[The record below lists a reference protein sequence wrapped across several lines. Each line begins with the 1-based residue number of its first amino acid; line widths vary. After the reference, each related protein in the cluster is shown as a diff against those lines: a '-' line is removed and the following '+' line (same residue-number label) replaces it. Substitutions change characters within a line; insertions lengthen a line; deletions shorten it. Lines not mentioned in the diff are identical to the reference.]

1 VIEDPIYTVEPW
13 GIRETEL
20 DLERLAQSESVFALS
35 NGHIGVRGNLDEG
48 EPNALPGTYLNAFW
62 EARPLPYAEAGFGY
76 PEAGETV
83 VNMTNGKIIRL
94 LVDDSPFDIRYG
106 DLIEHERHLDF
117 RSGLLSRTAL
127 WRSPTGKTVRVT
139 SERLVSF
146 QQRAILAIRFTVE
159 PTAAD
164 TRVVLQSEL
173 VTNEPRPAGT
183 NDPRAAAALE
193 APLEAEEFVGFD
205 HRAVLVHR
213 TKQSNLR
220 GAAAMGHEV
229 DGPEGTV
236 VEPAEAGEDL
246 GRVTINSE
254 PGPGKPLTVTKF
266 VAYGWSARRSVPA
279 MRDQVSA
286 ALSEALQTGW
296 DELVAAQR
304 EYLDDFWERA
314 DVELDGDAE
323 LQQAVRF
330 GLFHTLQA
338 SARGEG
344 RAIPAK
350 GLTGP
355 GYDGHTFWDTEA
367 YVLPLLCYAAP
378 EAVGEALAWRLST
391 IDAARDRAKLLGLEG
406 AAFPWRTISGAECG
420 AYWPAGTAAFHINA
434 DIAQAVARHDD
445 VSGDPDFARDTGL
458 PLLVETARLWRSLGH
473 HDHHGNFRIDGVTGP
488 DEYSAVADNN
498 VYTNLMAQKN
508 MVAAAEFAERFVEE
522 AEGLGI
528 DPEEIASWREAAAKM
543 TIPYDEEL
551 GVHPQ
556 AESFTQHA
564 RWDFEG
570 TAEDDYPLLLNYP
583 YFDLYRKQVVKQA
596 DLVMAML
603 VRGDAFTPAQ
613 KARNFAYYEP
623 LTVRD
628 SSLSACV
635 QSVLAAET
643 GHLELAYD
651 YLGEAAL
658 MDLDDLEHNSRD
670 GLHIASLAGTWIAA
684 VCGFGGLRDQDGSL
698 RFSPRLPERL
708 SRLCFRLGYR
718 GSMLMVEVRDDGV
731 TYSLLHG
738 DPVRLRHFDEDLE
751 LGEDPVAFGPP
762 PPPEPPAE
770 PVRQPPGR
778 APKRRRP
785 QRA

>member
-1 VIEDPIYTVEPW
+1 VIEDPAYTVEPW
-13 GIRETEL
+13 GIRETHL
-20 DLERLAQSESVFALS
+20 DLENLAQSESIFALS
-35 NGHIGVRGNLDEG
+35 NGHLGIRGTLDEG
-48 EPNALPGTYLNAFW
+48 EPYALPGTYLNALW
-62 EARPLPYAEAGFGY
+62 EARPLPYAEAGYGY
-76 PEAGETV
+76 PEAGQTV
-83 VNMTNGKIIRL
+83 VNMTNGKVIRL

-106 DLIEHERHLDF
+106 ELLEHERRLDF
-117 RSGLLSRTAL
+117 RSGILHRQAL
-127 WRSPTGKTVRVT
+127 WSSPTGKTVRVS

-146 QQRAILAIRFTVE
+146 SQRAIMAIRYTVE
-159 PTAAD
+159 PTAAP

-173 VTNEPRPAGT
+173 VTNEPRPAMSQ
-183 NDPRAAAALE
+183 DPRAAAALE
-193 APLEAEEFVGFD
+193 APLESEDFMGD
-205 HRAVLVHR
+205 DMRAVLVHA
-213 TKQSNLR
+213 TKQSRLR
-220 GAAAMGHEV
+220 AAAAMSHEI
-229 DGPEGTV
+229 DGPEDCAA
-236 VEPAEAGEDL
+236 PAAEAWEDL
-246 GRVTINSE
+246 GRLTITATPR
-254 PGPGKPLTVTKF
+254 PGEPLTITKF

-279 MRDQVSA
+279 LRDQVSA
-286 ALSEALQTGW
+286 ALAEASHAGW
-296 DELVAAQR
+296 DRLVAVQR
-304 EYLDDFWERA
+304 EYLDDFWERV

-330 GLFHTLQA
+330 GLFHALQA

-378 EAVGEALAWRLST
+378 SAAAEALKWRLET
-391 IDAARDRAKLLGLEG
+391 IEKARERAKELGLEG

-434 DIAQAVARHDD
+434 DIAQAVSRYCD
-445 VSGDPDFARDTGL
+445 VNIDPYFERRVGL

-473 HDHHGNFRIDGVTGP
+473 HDAHGAFRIDGVTGP
-488 DEYSAVADNN
+488 DEYSAIADNN

-508 MVAAAEFAERFVEE
+508 LNAAADFSERF
-522 AEGLGI
+522 ADPADALGV
-528 DPEEIASWREAAAKM
+528 DHEEIASWRDAARAM

-551 GVHPQ
+551 GVHSQ
-556 AESFTQHA
+556 ADNFTKHG

-570 TAEDDYPLLLNYP
+570 TDVDDYPLLLHFP

-596 DLVMAML
+596 DLVLAMA
-603 VRGDAFTPAQ
+603 VRGDAFTAEE

-635 QSVLAAET
+635 QAVMAAET

-684 VCGFGGLRDQDGSL
+684 VCGFGGLRDMDGML

-708 SRLCFRLGYR
+708 DGLSFRLGFR
-718 GSMLMVEVRDDGV
+718 GSRIKVGV
-731 TYSLLHG
+731 THQGTKYTLVSG
-738 DPVRLRHFDEDLE
+738 DPVRFHHFDEEVE
-751 LGEDPVAFGPP
+751 LGPDGLEFDPAPP
-762 PPPEPPAE
+762 VEPPPEPVSQPAH
-770 PVRQPPGR
+770 R
-778 APKRRRP
+778 APLKRRP
-785 QRA
+785 QR

>member
-1 VIEDPIYTVEPW
+1 VIEDPAYTVEPW
-13 GIRETEL
+13 GIRETHL
-20 DLERLAQSESVFALS
+20 DLDKLAQSESVFALS
-35 NGHIGVRGNLDEG
+35 NGHIGVRGTLEEG
-48 EPNALPGTYLNAFW
+48 EPYALPGTYLNALW
-62 EARPLPYAEAGFGY
+62 EARPLPYAEAGYGY

-106 DLIEHERHLDF
+106 ELEEHERRLDF
-117 RSGLLSRTAL
+117 RSGILHRTAL

-139 SERLVSF
+139 SERFVSF
-146 QQRAILAIRFTVE
+146 AQRSLMAIRYTVE

-164 TRVVLQSEL
+164 TRVVVQSEL
-173 VTNEPRPAGT
+173 VTNEPRPAMS

-193 APLEAEEFVGFD
+193 APLEAEEFLGED
-205 HRAVLVHR
+205 SRAVLVHS
-213 TKQSNLR
+213 TKESRLR
-220 GAAAMGHEV
+220 AGAAMGHEI
-229 DGPEGTV
+229 DGPEDTKWHS
-236 VEPAEAGEDL
+236 EAWDDL
-246 GRVTINSE
+246 GRLTVNAT
-254 PGPGKPLTVTKF
+254 PGPGKPLTITKF
-266 VAYGWSARRSVPA
+266 VTYGWSARRSVPA
-279 MRDQVSA
+279 VRDQVSA
-286 ALSEALQTGW
+286 ALAEATHTGW

-304 EYLDDFWERA
+304 SYLDDFWDRA

-323 LQQAVRF
+323 LQQAIRF
-330 GLFHTLQA
+330 GLFHALQA

-367 YVLPLLCYAAP
+367 YVLPMLSYAAP
-378 EAVGEALAWRLST
+378 AAAAEALKWRLKT
-391 IDAARDRAKLLGLEG
+391 IETARERAKVLGLEG

-434 DIAQAVARHDD
+434 DIAAAVSRYCDINVD
-445 VSGDPDFARDTGL
+445 EDFEREVGL
-458 PLLVETARLWRSLGH
+458 TLLVETARLWRSLGH
-473 HDHHGNFRIDGVTGP
+473 HDAHGAFRIDGVTGP

-498 VYTNLMAQKN
+498 VYTNLLAQKN
-508 MVAAAEFAERFVEE
+508 LRAAADFSERHGDAADDLGVDHEE
-522 AEGLGI
+522 V
-528 DPEEIASWREAAAKM
+528 ASWRDAAEAM

-556 AESFTQHA
+556 SESFTEHA

-570 TAEDDYPLLLNYP
+570 TEEDDYPLLLHYP

-596 DLVMAML
+596 DLVMAM
-603 VRGDAFTPAQ
+603 VARSDAFTAEE

-628 SSLSACV
+628 SSLSACMQAV
-635 QSVLAAET
+635 MAAET

-670 GLHIASLAGTWIAA
+670 GLHIASLAGTWIAT
-684 VCGFGGLRDQDGSL
+684 VCGFGGLRDMDGML

-708 SRLCFRLGYR
+708 DRICFRLGFR
-718 GSMLMVEVRDDGV
+718 GRRLMVEVTG
-731 TYSLLHG
+731 TGTNYSLLEG
-738 DPVRLRHFDEDLE
+738 DPVTLHHFDEEVE
-751 LGEDPVAFGPP
+751 LGPDGLSFGPP
-762 PPPEPPAE
+762 SPPEPPPEP
-770 PVRQPPGR
+770 VHQPPGR
-778 APKRRRP
+778 VPERRRP
-785 QRA
+785 SH

>member
-1 VIEDPIYTVEPW
+1 VIEDPAYTVEPW
-13 GIRETEL
+13 GIRETHL
-20 DLERLAQSESVFALS
+20 DLEKLAQSESVFALA
-35 NGHIGVRGNLDEG
+35 NGHIGVRGTLEEG
-48 EPNALPGTYLNAFW
+48 EPYALPGTYLNALW
-62 EARPLPYAEAGFGY
+62 EARPLPYAEAGYGY

-106 DLIEHERHLDF
+106 ELEEHERRLDF
-117 RSGLLSRTAL
+117 RSGILHRTAL

-139 SERLVSF
+139 SERFVSF
-146 QQRAILAIRFTVE
+146 AQRSLMAIRYTVE
-159 PTAAD
+159 PTGAD
-164 TRVVLQSEL
+164 TRVVVQSEL
-173 VTNEPRPAGT
+173 VTNEPRPAMS

-193 APLEAEEFVGFD
+193 APLEAEEFLGED
-205 HRAVLVHR
+205 SRAVLVHS
-213 TKQSNLR
+213 TKESRLR
-220 GAAAMGHEV
+220 AGAAMGHEI
-229 DGPEGTV
+229 DGPEDTKWQS
-236 VEPAEAGEDL
+236 EAWDDL
-246 GRVTINSE
+246 GRLTVNAT
-254 PGPGKPLTVTKF
+254 PGPGKPLTITKF
-266 VAYGWSARRSVPA
+266 VTYGWSARRSVPA
-279 MRDQVSA
+279 VRDQVGA
-286 ALSEALQTGW
+286 ALAEATHTGW

-304 EYLDDFWERA
+304 SYLDDFWDRA

-323 LQQAVRF
+323 LQQAIRF
-330 GLFHTLQA
+330 GLFHALQA

-367 YVLPLLCYAAP
+367 YVLPMLSYAAP
-378 EAVGEALAWRLST
+378 AAAAEALKWRLKT
-391 IDAARDRAKLLGLEG
+391 IETARERAKVLGLQG

-434 DIAQAVARHDD
+434 DIAAAVSRYCDINID
-445 VSGDPDFARDTGL
+445 EDFEREVGL
-458 PLLVETARLWRSLGH
+458 TLLVETARLWRSLGH
-473 HDHHGNFRIDGVTGP
+473 HDAHGAFRIDGVTGP

-498 VYTNLMAQKN
+498 VYTNLLAQKN
-508 MVAAAEFAERFVEE
+508 LRAAADFAERYGDAADDLGVDHEE
-522 AEGLGI
+522 L
-528 DPEEIASWREAAAKM
+528 ASWRDAAEAM

-556 AESFTQHA
+556 SESFTEHA

-570 TAEDDYPLLLNYP
+570 TEEDDYPLLLHYP

-596 DLVMAML
+596 DLVMAM
-603 VRGDAFTPAQ
+603 VARSDAFTAEE

-628 SSLSACV
+628 SSLSACMQAV
-635 QSVLAAET
+635 MAAET

-670 GLHIASLAGTWIAA
+670 GLHIASLAGTWIAT
-684 VCGFGGLRDQDGSL
+684 VCGFGGLRDMDGML

-708 SRLCFRLGYR
+708 DRICFRLGFR
-718 GSMLMVEVRDDGV
+718 GRRLMVEVTG
-731 TYSLLHG
+731 TGTNYSLLEG
-738 DPVRLRHFDEDLE
+738 DPVTFHHFDGEVE
-751 LGEDPVAFGPP
+751 LGPDGLSFGPP
-762 PPPEPPAE
+762 SPPEPPPEP
-770 PVRQPPGR
+770 VHQPPGR
-778 APKRRRP
+778 VPERRRP
-785 QRA
+785 SH

>member
-20 DLERLAQSESVFALS
+20 DLDRLAQSESVFALS

-106 DLIEHERHLDF
+106 DLLEHERHLDF

-164 TRVVLQSEL
+164 TRVVVQSEL
-173 VTNEPRPAGT
+173 VTNEPRPASSG
-183 NDPRAAAALE
+183 DPRAAAALE
-193 APLEAEEFVGFD
+193 APLESEEFVGFD
-205 HRAVLVHR
+205 SRAVLVHR

-220 GAAAMGHEV
+220 AAAAMGHEV
-229 DGPEGTV
+229 DGPEGTACL
-236 VEPAEAGEDL
+236 PAEAWEDL

-254 PGPGKPLTVTKF
+254 PGPGEALTVTKF
-266 VAYGWSARRSVPA
+266 VAYGWSAVRSVPA

-286 ALSEALQTGW
+286 ALSEALHSGW
-296 DELVAAQR
+296 DALVASQR

-314 DVELDGDAE
+314 DVELEGDAE

-378 EAVGEALAWRLST
+378 EAVGEALKWRLST
-391 IDAARDRAKLLGLEG
+391 IDAARDRAALLGLRG

-445 VSGDPDFARDTGL
+445 VNGDPDFARETGL

-522 AEGLGI
+522 AEGLGV

-556 AESFTQHA
+556 AENFTQHA
-564 RWDFEG
+564 RWDFEA
-570 TAEDDYPLLLNYP
+570 TDADDYPLLLNYP

-603 VRGDAFTPAQ
+603 VRGDAFTPGE

-684 VCGFGGLRDQDGSL
+684 VCGFGGLRDQDGQL

-718 GSMLMVEVRDDGV
+718 GSMIMVEVRGDGV

-738 DPVRLRHFDEDLE
+738 DPVKLRHFDEDLE
-751 LGEDPVAFGPP
+751 LGEEPVSFGPP
-762 PPPEPPAE
+762 PPPQPPAE

-778 APKRRRP
+778 APERRRP
-785 QRA
+785 QRS

>member
-1 VIEDPIYTVEPW
+1 MIEDPAYTVEPW
-13 GIRETEL
+13 GIRETHL
-20 DLERLAQSESVFALS
+20 DLERLAQSESVFAQS
-35 NGHIGVRGNLDEG
+35 NGHIGVRGTLDEG
-48 EPNALPGTYLNAFW
+48 EPSALPGTYLNALW

-106 DLIEHERHLDF
+106 KLHEHERQIDF
-117 RSGLLSRTAL
+117 RSGILRRTAL
-127 WRSPTGKTVRVT
+127 WESPTGITVRVT

-146 QQRAILAIRFTVE
+146 CQRAVMAIRYTVE
-159 PTAAD
+159 PTAAA
-164 TRVVLQSEL
+164 TRVVVQSEL
-173 VTNEPRPAGT
+173 VTNEPRPAASQ
-183 NDPRAAAALE
+183 DPRAAAALE
-193 APLEAEEFVGFD
+193 APLEAEEYRGNTS
-205 HRAVLVHR
+205 HAVLVHS
-213 TKQSNLR
+213 TKESRLR
-220 GAAAMGHEV
+220 AGAAMGHEIE
-229 DGPEGTV
+229 GPED
-236 VEPAEAGEDL
+236 ASWHADAWEDL
-246 GRVTINSE
+246 GRLTVNAT
-254 PGPGKPLTVTKF
+254 PGPGDPLTITKF

-279 MRDQVSA
+279 IRDQVGA
-286 ALSEALQTGW
+286 ALAEAQHTGW

-304 EYLDDFWERA
+304 TYLDDFWRRA

-330 GLFHTLQA
+330 ALFHALQA

-367 YVLPLLCYAAP
+367 YVLPMLCYAVP
-378 EAVGEALAWRLST
+378 EAAAEALKWRLAT
-391 IDAARDRAKLLGLEG
+391 IEKARDRAKELGLCG
-406 AAFPWRTISGAECG
+406 AAFPWRTISGDECG

-434 DIAQAVARHDD
+434 DIAQAVCRYCDIN
-445 VSGDPDFARDTGL
+445 VDPDFERDTGL

-473 HDHHGNFRIDGVTGP
+473 HDAHGAFRIDGVTGP

-498 VYTNLMAQKN
+498 VYTNLLAQKN
-508 MVAAAEFAERFVEE
+508 LDAAADFAERFVEA
-522 AEGLGI
+522 AEGLGV
-528 DPEEIASWREAAAKM
+528 DHEEIASWRDAAKAM
-543 TIPYDEEL
+543 TIPYDEDL

-556 AESFTQHA
+556 AENFTKHA
-564 RWDFEG
+564 RWDFER
-570 TAEDDYPLLLNYP
+570 TPADHYPLLLHYP

-596 DLVMAML
+596 DLVMAMM
-603 VRGDAFTPAQ
+603 VRGDAFTAAE

-635 QSVLAAET
+635 QAVLAAET

-684 VCGFGGLRDQDGSL
+684 VCGFGGLRDMDGTL

-708 SRLCFRLGYR
+708 DRIAFRLGFR
-718 GSMLMVEVRDDGV
+718 GSRIMVEVTGQGTR
-731 TYSLLHG
+731 YSLLDG
-738 DPVRLRHFDEDLE
+738 DPVRFHHFDQEVE
-751 LGEDPVAFGPP
+751 LGADDLTFGPA
-762 PPPEPPAE
+762 PPPEPPPE
-770 PVRQPPGR
+770 PVAQPRHRVPL
-778 APKRRRP
+778 RRRP
-785 QRA
+785 SR

>member
-1 VIEDPIYTVEPW
+1 VIEDPAYTVEPW
-13 GIRETEL
+13 GIRETHL
-20 DLERLAQSESVFALS
+20 DLERLAQSESVFAQS
-35 NGHIGVRGNLDEG
+35 NGHIGVRATLDEG
-48 EPNALPGTYLNAFW
+48 EPYALPGTYLNALW
-62 EARPLPYAEAGFGY
+62 EARPLPYAEAGYGY

-83 VNMTNGKIIRL
+83 VNMTNGKVIRL

-106 DLIEHERHLDF
+106 ELLEHERRLDF
-117 RSGLLSRTAL
+117 RTGILHRQAL
-127 WRSPTGKTVRVT
+127 WSSPTGKTVRVT

-146 QQRAILAIRFTVE
+146 SQRAILAIRYTVE
-159 PTAAD
+159 PTAAP

-173 VTNEPRPAGT
+173 IANEPRPPMSS
-183 NDPRAAAALE
+183 DPRAAAALE
-193 APLEAEEFVGFD
+193 APLESELFMGD
-205 HRAVLVHR
+205 DMRAVLVHM
-213 TKQSNLR
+213 TKESRLR
-220 GAAAMGHEV
+220 AAAAMSHEV
-229 DGPEGTV
+229 EGPEDCNVPT
-236 VEPAEAGEDL
+236 AEAWEDL
-246 GRVTINSE
+246 GRLTITAT
-254 PGPGKPLTVTKF
+254 PGPGEPLTITKY
-266 VAYGWSARRSVPA
+266 VSYGWSARRSVPA

-286 ALSEALQTGW
+286 ALAEAGDTGW
-296 DELVAAQR
+296 DELVAAQAA
-304 EYLDDFWERA
+304 YLEDFWERA

-330 GLFHTLQA
+330 GLFHALQA

-367 YVLPLLCYAAP
+367 YVLPALCYAVP
-378 EAVGEALAWRLST
+378 EAAAEALKWRLAT
-391 IDAARDRAKLLGLEG
+391 IEKARERAKVLCLEG

-434 DIAQAVARHDD
+434 DIAQAVCRYCDIN
-445 VSGDPDFARDTGL
+445 VDPDFEREVGL

-473 HDHHGNFRIDGVTGP
+473 HDAHGAFRIDGVTGP
-488 DEYSAVADNN
+488 DEYSAIADNN

-508 MVAAAEFAERFVEE
+508 LEAAASFAERYGDAAE
-522 AEGLGI
+522 ALGV
-528 DPEEIASWREAAAKM
+528 DHEEIASWRDAAKAM
-543 TIPYDEEL
+543 TVPYDEEL

-556 AESFTQHA
+556 AENFTKHA
-564 RWDFEG
+564 RWDFAG
-570 TAEDDYPLLLNYP
+570 TGADDYPLLLHYP
-583 YFDLYRKQVVKQA
+583 YYDLYRKQVVKQA

-603 VRGDAFTPAQ
+603 VRGEAFTAEQ

-635 QSVLAAET
+635 QAVLAAET

-658 MDLDDLEHNSRD
+658 MDLDDLEHNSSD

-684 VCGFGGLRDQDGSL
+684 VCGFGGLRDVDGML

-708 SRLCFRLGYR
+708 ERICFRLGFR
-718 GSMLMVEVRDDGV
+718 GRRLMVEVTGRG
-731 TYSLLHG
+731 TEYTLISG
-738 DPVRLRHFDEDLE
+738 DPVRFHHFDEEVE
-751 LGEDPVAFGPP
+751 LGEEGLSFDPAPP
-762 PPPEPPAE
+762 PDPPPEP
-770 PVRQPPGR
+770 VSQPPHR
-778 APKRRRP
+778 APQKRRPSR
-785 QRA
+785 

>member
-1 VIEDPIYTVEPW
+1 MIEDPAYTVEPW
-13 GIRETEL
+13 GIRETHL
-20 DLERLAQSESVFALS
+20 DLERLAQSESVFAQS
-35 NGHIGVRGNLDEG
+35 NGHIGVRGTLDEG
-48 EPNALPGTYLNAFW
+48 EPSALPGTYLNALW

-106 DLIEHERHLDF
+106 KLHEHERRIDF
-117 RSGLLSRTAL
+117 RSGILRRTAL
-127 WRSPTGKTVRVT
+127 WESPTGITVRVT

-146 QQRAILAIRFTVE
+146 CQRAVMAIRYTVE
-159 PTAAD
+159 PTAAA
-164 TRVVLQSEL
+164 TRVVVQSEL
-173 VTNEPRPAGT
+173 VTNEPRPAASQ
-183 NDPRAAAALE
+183 DPRAAAALE
-193 APLEAEEFVGFD
+193 APLEAEEYRGNTS
-205 HRAVLVHR
+205 HAVLVHS
-213 TKQSNLR
+213 TKESRLR
-220 GAAAMGHEV
+220 AGAAMGHEIE
-229 DGPEGTV
+229 GPED
-236 VEPAEAGEDL
+236 ASWHADAWEDL
-246 GRVTINSE
+246 GRLTVNAT
-254 PGPGKPLTVTKF
+254 PGPGDPLTITKF

-279 MRDQVSA
+279 IRDQVGA
-286 ALSEALQTGW
+286 ALAEAQHTGW

-304 EYLDDFWERA
+304 TYLDDFWRRA

-330 GLFHTLQA
+330 ALFHALQA

-367 YVLPLLCYAAP
+367 YVLPMLCYAVP
-378 EAVGEALAWRLST
+378 EAAAEALKWRLAT
-391 IDAARDRAKLLGLEG
+391 IEKARDRAKELGLCG
-406 AAFPWRTISGAECG
+406 AAFPWRTISGDECG

-434 DIAQAVARHDD
+434 DIAQAVCRYCDIN
-445 VSGDPDFARDTGL
+445 VDPDFERDTGL

-473 HDHHGNFRIDGVTGP
+473 HDAHGAFRIDGVTGP

-498 VYTNLMAQKN
+498 VYTNLLAQKN
-508 MVAAAEFAERFVEE
+508 LDAAADFAERFVEA
-522 AEGLGI
+522 AEGLGV
-528 DPEEIASWREAAAKM
+528 DHEEIASWRDAAKAM
-543 TIPYDEEL
+543 TIPYDEDL

-556 AESFTQHA
+556 AENFTKHA
-564 RWDFEG
+564 RWDFER
-570 TAEDDYPLLLNYP
+570 TPADHYPLLLHYP

-596 DLVMAML
+596 DLVMAMM
-603 VRGDAFTPAQ
+603 VRGDAFTAAE

-635 QSVLAAET
+635 QAVLAAET

-684 VCGFGGLRDQDGSL
+684 VCGFGGLRDMDGTL

-708 SRLCFRLGYR
+708 DRICFRLGFR
-718 GSMLMVEVRDDGV
+718 GSRIMVEVTGEGTR
-731 TYSLLHG
+731 YSLLDG
-738 DPVRLRHFDEDLE
+738 DPVRFHHFDQEVE
-751 LGEDPVAFGPP
+751 LGADGLTFGPAAP
-762 PPPEPPAE
+762 PEPPPEPVA
-770 PVRQPPGR
+770 QPPHR
-778 APKRRRP
+778 VPLRRRP
-785 QRA
+785 SR

>member
-1 VIEDPIYTVEPW
+1 VIEDPAYTVEPW
-13 GIRETEL
+13 GIRETHL
-20 DLERLAQSESVFALS
+20 DLDNLARSESIFALS
-35 NGHIGVRGNLDEG
+35 NGHIGIRGNLDEG
-48 EPNALPGTYLNAFW
+48 EPSALPGTYLNAFW
-62 EARPLPYAEAGFGY
+62 EARPLPYAEAGYGY

-106 DLIEHERHLDF
+106 ELLEHERRLDF
-117 RSGLLSRTAL
+117 RSGILRRVAL

-146 QQRAILAIRFTVE
+146 AQRALMAIHYTVE
-159 PTAAD
+159 PTAAEI
-164 TRVVLQSEL
+164 RVVVQSEL
-173 VTNEPRPAGT
+173 VTNEPRPAMSK
-183 NDPRAAAALE
+183 DPRAAAALE
-193 APLEAEEFVGFD
+193 APLESEEFKGD
-205 HRAVLVHR
+205 NTRAVLIHT
-213 TKQSNLR
+213 TKESRLR
-220 GAAAMGHEV
+220 AAAAMGHEIE
-229 DGPEGTV
+229 GPDDC
-236 VEPAEAGEDL
+236 AWQAADAWEDL
-246 GRVTINSE
+246 GRLTVNAT
-254 PGPGKPLTVTKF
+254 PAPGKPLTITKF
-266 VAYGWSARRSVPA
+266 VTYGWSARRSVPA

-286 ALSEALQTGW
+286 ALSEARHTGW

-304 EYLDDFWERA
+304 AYLDDFWERA
-314 DVELDGDAE
+314 DVELDGDVE

-330 GLFHTLQA
+330 GLFHALQA

-378 EAVGEALAWRLST
+378 AAAAEALKWRLAT
-391 IDAARDRAKLLGLEG
+391 IEKARSRARELDLAG
-406 AAFPWRTISGAECG
+406 ATFPWRTISGDECG

-434 DIAQAVARHDD
+434 DIAQAVCRYCDINI
-445 VSGDPDFARDTGL
+445 DPDFERDVGL

-473 HDHHGNFRIDGVTGP
+473 HDAHGAFRIDGVTGP
-488 DEYSAVADNN
+488 DEYSAIADNN

-508 MVAAAEFAERFVEE
+508 LDAAADFAERHGE
-522 AEGLGI
+522 AAEALGV
-528 DPEEIASWREAAAKM
+528 DHEEIASWRDAAKAM
-543 TIPYDEEL
+543 TIPYDGEL
-551 GVHPQ
+551 EVHPQ
-556 AESFTQHA
+556 ADNFTRHA
-564 RWDFEG
+564 RWDFEATG
-570 TAEDDYPLLLNYP
+570 ADDYPLLLSYP

-596 DLVMAML
+596 DLVMAMM
-603 VRGDAFTPAQ
+603 VRGEAFSAEE

-635 QSVLAAET
+635 QAVLAAET

-670 GLHIASLAGTWIAA
+670 GLHIASLAGTWIAV
-684 VCGFGGLRDQDGSL
+684 VCGFCGLRDQDGML

-708 SRLCFRLGYR
+708 DRICTRLAFR
-718 GSMLMVEVRDDGV
+718 GSRMMIEVTGQG
-731 TYSLLHG
+731 TEYTLISG
-738 DPVRLRHFDEDLE
+738 DPIRLRHFDQEVE
-751 LGEDPVAFGPP
+751 LGPDGLEFDPA
-762 PPPEPPAE
+762 PPPEPPPE
-770 PVRQPPGR
+770 PVSQPPHR
-778 APKRRRP
+778 APQKRRPSR
-785 QRA
+785 